1 MKTRRTHERRA
12 LSGDLGLLPLARVMQ
27 VHSLWCDVE
36 IDRAPALCV
45 VRKTLQRVS
54 ETRVV
59 VGDVVR
65 VRLDSFH
72 NASIGANE
80 ADVRKPTGVVERIEP
95 RRTILTRADSFK
107 AMDVHPIVANAD
119 QMLIVS
125 SILMPEVRWGLIDRM
140 IVAARL
146 GGLVP
151 VLCVNK
157 LDLLNDHAGLLS
169 DTLARLAHYQSLG
182 IATITTS
189 ATCKVGM
196 DRLGAALRGRTT
208 VLAGHSGVGKSS
220 LIRSIEPSL
229 DLRVGEVSNVHLK
242 GKHTT
247 TSARIF
253 PVPTLSEGVTT
264 EVIDTPGVKLFGLW
278 ELTPDRLD
286 ECFPDVMNG
295 SAPAWRRE
303 SYDRI
308 SMRRH
313 ET

>member
-12 LSGDLGLLPLARVMQ
+12 ASSGLDQLPLARVIQ

-36 IDRAPALCV
+36 IDRSPALCV
-45 VRKTLQRVS
+45 VRKTLQKVS

-59 VGDVVR
+59 VGDFVR

-72 NASIGANE
+72 NAAIGSQ
-80 ADVRKPTGVVERIEP
+80 DSDSRKPTGVVERIEP

-125 SILMPEVRWGLIDRM
+125 SVVMPEVRWGLVDRM
-140 IVAARL
+140 IVASRL

-157 LDLLNDHAGLLS
+157 LDLIQ
-169 DTLARLAHYQSLG
+169 DTPDLIDDTNARLSHYQSLG
-182 IATITTS
+182 IRTITTS
-189 ATCKVGM
+189 ATCRIGV
-196 DRLGAALRGRTT
+196 DLLREVLRSRTT

-220 LIRSIEPSL
+220 LIRSVEPSL
-229 DLRVGEVSNVHLK
+229 DLRVGEISDMHQK

-253 PVPTLSEGVTT
+253 PVPALSESAVT

-278 ELTPDRLD
+278 NLTPERLD
-286 ECFPDVMNG
+286 ACFPDVIDG
-295 SAPAWRRE
+295 SAPSWRSE
-303 SYDRI
+303 SYQRI
-308 SMRRH
+308 LNGRH